1 MLTFVLRRFLYSIP
15 VLVLATFLIFVFVS
29 LASNP
34 LTQLRMNPKIT
45 KQELAAVAKAKG
57 LDKPVVE
64 RYGIW
69 VKDAVLHKF
78 GVGLTNPRPIW
89 PTLKRVLGH
98 TMELLITVII
108 ISVIIGVAI
117 GVFSAVRQYSF
128 FDYTATTLS
137 FVGFAMPVFWTALIL
152 QVIFTDIYLHWH
164 VRVFYTAGLSSP
176 NPGSGIHFLID
187 RAQHLALP
195 VIALCF
201 LSTAGYSRYMR
212 ASMLEVINSD
222 YTRTARAKG
231 LPEWRVITKHVFRNA
246 LIPLTT
252 QVALDFGA
260 LFAGAIVTETI
271 FALDGMGHFFI
282 TALFDG
288 DPYPVMA
295 WLVVVAFMV
304 IFFNLIADILYGILD
319 PRIRYD

>member
-1 MLTFVLRRFLYSIP
+1 MLTFVIRRILYSIP

-34 LTQLRMNPKIT
+34 LAQLRMNPKIT
-45 KQELAAVAKAKG
+45 KAEIATVAKAKG

-78 GVGLTNPRPIW
+78 GTGLTNPQPIW
-89 PTLKRVLGH
+89 PTLTRVLGH
-98 TMELLITVII
+98 SLELLVAVLV
-108 ISVIIGVAI
+108 ISVIVGVGIGI
-117 GVFSAVRQYSF
+117 FSAVRQYSF
-128 FDYTATTLS
+128 FDYTATTFS
-137 FVGFAMPVFWTALIL
+137 FIGFAMPVFWAALIL
-152 QVIFTDIYLHWH
+152 QVVFTDIYLHWH
-164 VRVFYTAGLSSP
+164 VRIFYTGGLSSP
-176 NPGSGIHFLID
+176 NPGGGFHFLLD

-195 VIALCF
+195 VIALSF
-201 LSTAGYSRYMR
+201 LSIAGYSRYMR
-212 ASMLEVINSD
+212 ASMLEVINAD

-231 LPEWRVITKHVFRNA
+231 LPEWRVISKHVFRNA

-252 QVALDFGA
+252 QVAIDFGA

-271 FALDGMGHFFI
+271 FTLDGMGHFFI

-295 WLVVVAFMV
+295 WLVVVAIMV
-304 IFFNLIADILYGILD
+304 IIFNLIADILYGILD